1 MVKIQLL
8 IKFWKKFV
16 LNKQMEKKSKEKN
29 EIFLP
34 TSLMDDIEFDELDK
48 ELEFTPISE
57 GNNSTNKSKRILFI
71 HF

>member
-1 MVKIQLL
+1 
-8 IKFWKKFV
+8 
-16 LNKQMEKKSKEKN
+16 MEKKSKEKN

-34 TSLMDDIEFDELDK
+34 TSVMDDIEFDELDK